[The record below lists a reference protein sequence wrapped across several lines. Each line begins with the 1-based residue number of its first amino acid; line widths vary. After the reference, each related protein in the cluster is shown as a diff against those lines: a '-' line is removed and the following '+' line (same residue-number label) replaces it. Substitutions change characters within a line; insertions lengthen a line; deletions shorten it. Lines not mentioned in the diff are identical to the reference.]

1 MTSLASIILRRLITA
16 TASVAAIALGLA
28 AIATAEPEWD
38 IDAYDKCMAKTVRD
52 PAACCLISGGNV
64 GDKDPNVCTAPAAV
78 EQGAAVDQSGPTR
91 WQPPVGDLPTPLP
104 EGPALMPGQAV
115 G

>member
-1 MTSLASIILRRLITA
+1 MTSSAPSSLRRLITA
-16 TASVAAIALGLA
+16 ALSVAAIALGTA
-28 AIATAEPEWD
+28 ATAIAEPEWD

-52 PAACCLISGGNV
+52 PATCCLLSGGNV

-78 EQGAAVDQSGPTR
+78 QQGAAVEGTGPTR
-91 WQPPVGDLPTPLP
+91 QPPMGDLPTLVPD
-104 EGPALMPGQAV
+104 GPALMPDQTV

>member
-1 MTSLASIILRRLITA
+1 MTSLSPSSLRRIITA
-16 TASVAAIALGLA
+16 TLAVTAIALGPA
-28 AIATAEPEWD
+28 ATAAAEPEWD

-52 PAACCLISGGNV
+52 PATCCLISGGNV

-78 EQGAAVDQSGPTR
+78 QQGAAVEGTGPT
-91 WQPPVGDLPTPLP
+91 WQPPTGDLPTLVPD
-104 EGPALMPGQAV
+104 GPAMMPGQAV